1 MSHQKARY
9 LPNVE
14 PRDGGHPLRASTML
28 RFDLPV
34 GSVRIELSDYFN
46 MSYLSSNAT
55 YHGSGGR
62 GGPINRASI
71 AALRLVG
78 L

>member
-1 MSHQKARY
+1 
-9 LPNVE
+9 
-14 PRDGGHPLRASTML
+14 ML